1 MKELFLIIAWICIG
15 VYILTLDFRLIGLG
29 LLSEAAFF
37 YLMWE
42 EGNDRTRTRGGAN

>member
-15 VYILTLDFRLIGLG
+15 VYILTLDFRLICLG

-42 EGNDRTRTRGGAN
+42 DGNDRTRARDAAN